1 MWGGEKEGK
10 GRNSGGREGGRVHL
24 CFLYANACGQK
35 RIIQSILL
43 ELDYNSFELQMTEL
57 GSKLRSSE
65 EQQAL

>member
-1 MWGGEKEGK
+1 
-10 GRNSGGREGGRVHL
+10 
-24 CFLYANACGQK
+24 LYANACGQK